1 MRIQNINK
9 FYVVSGLVILAA
21 LLRLPT
27 LGSPLMEDEGIMFS
41 RYSGL
46 SWDTLLLKYDTT
58 NQHTLY
64 LLLSD
69 FCISLFGKNEI
80 AFRDPI
86 YVGKWCIFSPPS
98 QEEKTTCGRFFRFK
112 GVKTFTWTDSN
123 RLFLP
128 GDITSAIGRQA
139 HPDSN

>member
-1 MRIQNINK
+1 MRIQNKNK

-27 LGSPLMEDEGIMFS
+27 LGSPLMEDEAIMFS

-46 SWDTLLLKYDTT
+46 PWDTLLLKYDTT

-80 AFRDPI
+80 AFRLPSFLAGLFAVALI
-86 YVGKWCIFSPPS
+86 YRTGAVLLPSRASSVAAGLLLCFSA
-98 QEEKTTCGRFFRFK
+98 T
-112 GVKTFTWTDSN
+112 
-123 RLFLP
+123 
-128 GDITSAIGRQA
+128 
-139 HPDSN
+139 H

>member
-46 SWDTLLLKYDTT
+46 PWDTLLLKYDTT

-80 AFRDPI
+80 AFRLPSLGRI
-86 YVGKWCIFSPPS
+86 YTFCDIDKNDGKSSHIRS
-98 QEEKTTCGRFFRFK
+98 GFK
-112 GVKTFTWTDSN
+112 GVAVDAPGLRS
-123 RLFLP
+123 RL
-128 GDITSAIGRQA
+128 
-139 HPDSN
+139 